1 MNKAVEEPELC
12 RLVFSE
18 DRAFYRQMFSASG
31 AYALEDLIDAEWEEI
46 LKTRVDGLADLAMTI
61 KVLNDE

>member
-1 MNKAVEEPELC
+1 
-12 RLVFSE
+12 
-18 DRAFYRQMFSASG
+18 MFSASG

>member
-1 MNKAVEEPELC
+1 
-12 RLVFSE
+12 
-18 DRAFYRQMFSASG
+18 MFSDPG